1 MILLWSS
8 ISAMS
13 NKPSRNHS
21 SLFHHESSSTQGFVS
36 HKDETIS
43 GRDEENNRGP
53 TLPSNVC
60 SA

>member
-13 NKPSRNHS
+13 NKPSRNHNS
-21 SLFHHESSSTQGFVS
+21 PFHHESSSTQGFVS